1 MFKILKNLRK
11 REIIL
16 ICICFILVCGQ
27 VWLELRMPE
36 YMSEITIL
44 VETNGSKIEDI
55 LDRGARMIVC
65 AFLSLIIAISAIFL
79 TSDVSARLSM
89 NIREKIF
96 KKIQDMSLQ
105 DIEEFSTNSLVT
117 RTTNDITHVQMLV
130 SMGLFLFIKTP
141 VTAILTIYKICQKS
155 WQWGLISIIF
165 MMITTCVIWVIV
177 LIVIPRFRLMQKLT
191 DKMNGVIRE
200 NINGICIVR
209 AFDAEEYERNKFEI
223 VNDELTSDQLKN
235 QKDIAKKNPILHLLT
250 YLSVLGIY
258 YIGALIIKNA
268 FVVQKLALFG
278 DMIVFVSYV
287 MQVMSV
293 FLMLSNI
300 FSLLP
305 RTEVSVERINEILD
319 TDEKIMDG
327 KIKSD
332 LTNIK
337 GKLEFKSVTFKYPK
351 AKENVLENISFK
363 INKGEVVAFVGT
375 TGSGKTSLINII
387 LRFFD
392 VNKGEILLNGINIKE
407 YSQEYLREKIGY
419 IPQKTIIFK
428 KSLKNNILY
437 GISSNSAKKKE
448 NIENVIKIIQ
458 NNENIDNL
466 NKMIAEDGKNLSDGQ
481 KQKISI
487 ARAILRNP
495 EIYVFDDS
503 FSGLSYGKDIEI
515 IDKLKEYD
523 ANATILMIAQK
534 ISSVVNAD
542 KIIVL
547 DKGKCVG
554 IGKHHELM
562 ETNDVYRDI
571 AFSQM

>member
-1 MFKILKNLRK
+1 MFKLLKNLRK

-16 ICICFILVCGQ
+16 ILICFILVCFQ
-27 VWLELRMPE
+27 VWLELRLPE
-36 YMSEITIL
+36 FMSEITIL
-44 VETNGSKIEDI
+44 VETNGNKIEDI
-55 LDRGARMIVC
+55 LDRGFQMIAC
-65 AFLSLIIAISAIFL
+65 ALLSLIIAVGVGFL

-96 KKIQDMSLQ
+96 KKVQDMSLQ
-105 DIEEFSTNSLVT
+105 DIEEFSTNSLIT
-117 RTTNDITHVQMLV
+117 RTTNDITHVQMLI
-130 SMGLFLFIKTP
+130 SMGLFLFIKAP
-141 VTAILTIYKICQKS
+141 VIAILTIYKIGQRS
-155 WQWGLISIIF
+155 WQWSLISVIF
-165 MMITTCVIWVIV
+165 MMIAICVIGVIV
-177 LIVIPRFRLMQKLT
+177 LIVIPRFRLMQILT

-200 NINGICIVR
+200 NINGIRIIR
-209 AFDAEEYERNKFEI
+209 AFNAEDYERNKFEI
-223 VNDELTSDQLKN
+223 VNDELTGDQLKN

-268 FVVQKLALFG
+268 FMVQKLVLFG
-278 DMIVFVSYV
+278 DMVVFVSYV

-319 TDEKIMDG
+319 TDEKIIDG

-351 AKENVLENISFK
+351 AKENVLENVSFK
-363 INKGEVVAFVGT
+363 INKGEIVAFVGS

-407 YSQEYLREKIGY
+407 YSQEYLRDKIGY

-428 KSLKNNILY
+428 ESLKNNILY
-437 GISSNSAKKKE
+437 GISSNNFKKKE
-448 NIENVIKIIQ
+448 KIENVIRIIQ
-458 NNENIDNL
+458 NNENIENL
-466 NKMIAEDGKNLSDGQ
+466 NKMIAEDGNNLSGGQ

-495 EIYVFDDS
+495 EIYFFDDS

-523 ANATILMIAQK
+523 PNATILIIAQK

-542 KIIVL
+542 TIIVL

-554 IGKHHELM
+554 IGKHNELI
-562 ETNDVYRDI
+562 EKCDAYKDI